1 MKTCKSLAAASCP
14 IGQVSDLSFSL
25 CSFLCFHRF
34 FSGQDMLL
42 HRKQWGGN
50 TKGLSIYSTGFR
62 SGLYSLW
69 QASDRCLVKWDAN
82 VRVFLHSFTI
92 EYVYIVCI
100 HVGGTHMK
108 VRRQLSGVG
117 SLHFYVGSWDLTQ
130 AIRLTQQVPLLLHKS
145 VFVILTQ
152 TWTYLR
158 RGNYNWETVLIR
170 LASRQACGAFS
181 WLMVNVARSGSS
193 WAVPPWGGW
202 FWAV

>member
-1 MKTCKSLAAASCP
+1 MYT
-14 IGQVSDLSFSL
+14 
-25 CSFLCFHRF
+25 
-34 FSGQDMLL
+34 
-42 HRKQWGGN
+42 
-50 TKGLSIYSTGFR
+50 
-62 SGLYSLW
+62 
-69 QASDRCLVKWDAN
+69 
-82 VRVFLHSFTI
+82 
-92 EYVYIVCI
+92 VCI

-117 SLHFYVGSWDLTQ
+117 SLHFYVGSWDPTQ
-130 AIRLTQQVPLLLHKS
+130 ATRLTQQVPLLLHRS

-158 RGNYNWETVLIR
+158 RENYNWETVLIR

-202 FWAV
+202 FWAVLKRKLSKPSGQASQQHSSVASAFILSPSSCPDCPTWWTLA